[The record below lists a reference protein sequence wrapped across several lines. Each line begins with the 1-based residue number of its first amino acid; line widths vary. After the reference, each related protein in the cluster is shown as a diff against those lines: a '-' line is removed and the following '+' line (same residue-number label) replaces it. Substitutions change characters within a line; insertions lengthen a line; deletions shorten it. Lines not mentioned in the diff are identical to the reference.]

1 MLFKYLI
8 EFKIFLLTSNERKIE
23 RNRKKITQSE
33 ICSGI
38 PLFIVQIPFN
48 KDVFLTYHSEQ

>member
-8 EFKIFLLTSNERKIE
+8 EFKIFLLTSNERKFE
-23 RNRKKITQSE
+23 RNRKQITQSE

-38 PLFIVQIPFN
+38 PLFIEQIPFN